1 MKLYTLPLLMLL
13 TVGCNGVKRLVDGP
27 TNQPMPQQNN
37 INVNDY
43 VLTGVTT
50 KDHQSVYLKVQGRT
64 ITVQVLRPGETA
76 WITLERPDTTDY
88 LDSFQ
93 LFTIP
98 QDGVYFGKWAYK
110 DANGATVFT
119 SQPSAP
125 TGTQYRIH
133 SVAN

>member
-1 MKLYTLPLLMLL
+1 MLL

-27 TNQPMPQQNN
+27 TNQPMPQQDN

-43 VLTGVTT
+43 VITGVTT
-50 KDHQSVYLKVQGRT
+50 KDHESVYLKITGRT
-64 ITVQVLRPGETA
+64 ITVEVLRPGDTT

-98 QDGVYFGKWAYK
+98 QDGVYFGDWAYHN
-110 DANGATVFT
+110 ANGAVVFT
-119 SQPSAP
+119 SVPSAP

-133 SVAN
+133 SVAK

>member
-1 MKLYTLPLLMLL
+1 MKLYTFPFLMLL
-13 TVGCNGVKRLVDGP
+13 TVGCNGVKRIMDGP
-27 TNQPMPQQNN
+27 EHQSMPQQNN
-37 INVNDY
+37 ININDY

-50 KDHQSVYLKVQGRT
+50 KDHESVYLAVQGRT
-64 ITVQVLRPGETA
+64 ITVQVLRPGDTA

-88 LDSFQ
+88 HDSFQ

-98 QDGVYFGKWAYK
+98 QDGIHFGDWAYK
-110 DANGATVFT
+110 VGNTVTFT
-119 SQPSAP
+119 SLPSAP